1 MESIWTLSSSLPSFP
16 SLEGDRKTD
25 VLIIGG
31 GIAGIL
37 CAKALQ
43 EAGVNYILLESGRI
57 CSGVT
62 KNTTAKITSQHGLVY
77 HKLIKQFGH
86 ERAQLY
92 LQANQAAL
100 GRYKELCREIN
111 CDFEE
116 KDAFVYTMD
125 DVGILEQECLALDTL
140 GFRADFTARLPL
152 PFPVAGAVK
161 FPKQAQFNPVKFLS
175 HIARGLNIYEESRV
189 LELRPGCAVTGRGNV
204 RA

>member
-77 HKLIKQFGH
+77 HKAWKGRKR
-86 ERAQLY
+86 RA
-92 LQANQAAL
+92 
-100 GRYKELCREIN
+100 
-111 CDFEE
+111 
-116 KDAFVYTMD
+116 
-125 DVGILEQECLALDTL
+125 
-140 GFRADFTARLPL
+140 
-152 PFPVAGAVK
+152 
-161 FPKQAQFNPVKFLS
+161 
-175 HIARGLNIYEESRV
+175 
-189 LELRPGCAVTGRGNV
+189 
-204 RA
+204 